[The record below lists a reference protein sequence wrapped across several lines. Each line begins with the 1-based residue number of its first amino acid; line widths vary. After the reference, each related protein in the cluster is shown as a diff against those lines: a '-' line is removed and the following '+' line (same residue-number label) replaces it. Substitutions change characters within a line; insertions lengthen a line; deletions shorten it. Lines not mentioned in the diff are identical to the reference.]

1 MINSFPTTQKTQ
13 CLHYK
18 ERIVLLVKKKVRCDN
33 KMDLKEIRCGIV
45 DWCHLAYS
53 VG

>member
-18 ERIVLLVKKKVRCDN
+18 ERIVLLVKKSRCDS
-33 KMDLKEIRCGIV
+33 KMDLKEIRWGIV
-45 DWCHLAYS
+45 DWYHLAYS